1 MRSAVLLATLVG
13 GAYLVL
19 PLPAGAQV
27 GYLWSYE
34 ELLQKADLVLIAE
47 CQSTSETGR
56 QRPHPELKPADPVLE
71 LLTIFQASAVLK
83 APQAVPIA
91 TEVRV
96 RHYRWSD
103 DVLKRGIVN
112 GGAWLRLEAHHNY
125 LLFLTKAS
133 DGVYEPL
140 SGHTFPNDSIYVL
153 DRMSAV
159 FGEGSWCCPTTR

>member
-1 MRSAVLLATLVG
+1 MRRAALLATLVG
-13 GAYLVL
+13 GANLVL
-19 PLPAGAQV
+19 PPPVGAQV

-34 ELLQKADLVLIAE
+34 ELLQKADLVLTAE

-56 QRPHPELKPADPVLE
+56 QRPHPDLKPGESVRE
-71 LLTIFQASAVLK
+71 LLTIFHASAVLR
-83 APQAVPIA
+83 ASQAVPIA

-103 DVLKRGIVN
+103 DVLKRGIAN
-112 GGAWLRLEAHHNY
+112 GGTWLRLEAHHNY

-140 SGHTFPNDSIYVL
+140 SGHAFPNDSVYAL
-153 DRMSAV
+153 DNMSAV
-159 FGEGSWCCPTTR
+159 YGESRWCCPTTR